1 MSRDLLN
8 ELEELDREILT
19 CQQVAPVLGSNP
31 QTIHQQ
37 AMERPE
43 LLGFPVIVCGNR
55 VKIPKRAFL
64 KFMTDGKT

>member
-1 MSRDLLN
+1 MRDILN
-8 ELEELDREILT
+8 ELEELDRAILT

-43 LLGFPVIVCGNR
+43 LLGFPVIVCGTR
-55 VKIPKRAFL
+55 VKIPKRPFLAFM
-64 KFMTDGKT
+64 KGTK